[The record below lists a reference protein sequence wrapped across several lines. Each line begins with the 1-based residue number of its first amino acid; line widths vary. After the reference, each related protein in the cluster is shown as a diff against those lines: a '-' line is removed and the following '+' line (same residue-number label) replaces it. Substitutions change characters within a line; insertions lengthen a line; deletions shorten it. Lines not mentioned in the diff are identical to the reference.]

1 MFYVLVPRHSDPIH
15 RGKNLLES
23 CTWLEILQS
32 HISDYHRNV
41 LPLNDAAPT
50 KKAFR
55 LGKAFQYILLLNIL
69 PLLWLDHN
77 GNNGLDIDY
86 LFHVAQ
92 K

>member
-1 MFYVLVPRHSDPIH
+1 MFKVSPHPFLPP
-15 RGKNLLES
+15 RGKASQTARFGWYSSKLASIGE
-23 CTWLEILQS
+23 
-32 HISDYHRNV
+32 
-41 LPLNDAAPT
+41 AT

-77 GNNGLDIDY
+77 GNDGLDVDY
-86 LFHVAQ
+86 LFHVVQ